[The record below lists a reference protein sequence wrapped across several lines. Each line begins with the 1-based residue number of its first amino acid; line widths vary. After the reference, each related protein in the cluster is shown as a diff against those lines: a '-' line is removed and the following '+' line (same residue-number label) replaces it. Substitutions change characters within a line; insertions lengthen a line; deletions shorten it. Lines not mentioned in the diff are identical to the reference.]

1 MALKDDWKETG
12 KDLGHAFKNL
22 GKTLIRSAS
31 KGIEAAEKWAR
42 EEDKEHTEDKKESA
56 SNETENNGWV
66 EKQKKFPE
74 NLGFRG
80 YFYPRVPISERAF
93 LFAFFPFTVGE
104 FITSAVILDD
114 IEAAPGNQSVKA
126 LRVQILQGM
135 AKLMKQIEHLLILR
149 LRLEHLFVDEQR
161 IDSWIKRTVGRFIS
175 LRHVEGKVD
184 R

>member
-1 MALKDDWKETG
+1 M
-12 KDLGHAFKNL
+12 
-22 GKTLIRSAS
+22 
-31 KGIEAAEKWAR
+31 
-42 EEDKEHTEDKKESA
+42 
-56 SNETENNGWV
+56 
-66 EKQKKFPE
+66 
-74 NLGFRG
+74 
-80 YFYPRVPISERAF
+80 
-93 LFAFFPFTVGE
+93 
-104 FITSAVILDD
+104 D

>member
-1 MALKDDWKETG
+1 M
-12 KDLGHAFKNL
+12 
-22 GKTLIRSAS
+22 
-31 KGIEAAEKWAR
+31 
-42 EEDKEHTEDKKESA
+42 
-56 SNETENNGWV
+56 
-66 EKQKKFPE
+66 
-74 NLGFRG
+74 
-80 YFYPRVPISERAF
+80 
-93 LFAFFPFTVGE
+93 
-104 FITSAVILDD
+104 DD

-135 AKLMKQIEHLLILR
+135 AKLMKQIEHLLILW